1 VKFVKNVLL
10 QAVGWSWR
18 LFIVAVIFFN
28 LRLYWP
34 SPLAARVDAVPR
46 TLVSQLAANRS
57 AIDAGAP
64 TQMQDFFP
72 EGFYFCY
79 VFHGLTWVELA
90 IRDKSFTQR
99 AIDEAQDCL
108 AKLDSPQGQMPFPS
122 YLPPD
127 HGMFYSAWK
136 CSLLAGIVRL
146 QNGSDTDQLSELRR
160 QCDQIIDAIENAETP
175 FLASYDGSAWP
186 CDTMPA
192 IHAMTVHDR
201 ITGVDRYRDAIANWL
216 SEAQER
222 SDPETG
228 LLPHTAKLPDG
239 RQVGVARA
247 TSQVIMLR
255 LLPDIDPVFAKAQYQ
270 RFRDRFLTTF
280 VGAPCALEYPS
291 GISGPGDI
299 DSGPLIY
306 GRSIVGTVMM
316 IALAQVYGDQSLADA
331 IAQTGETIG
340 MPWTSN
346 EQKTYVGGILP
357 VGNIIVAYAQVARP
371 WYAIT
376 EHYPDLPHRITSLWR
391 WKIHLGSSIVFLPI
405 LLPRITQRKKRH

>member
-1 VKFVKNVLL
+1 MKFVKNVLL

-201 ITGVDRYRDAIANWL
+201 ITGV
-216 SEAQER
+216 
-222 SDPETG
+222 
-228 LLPHTAKLPDG
+228 
-239 RQVGVARA
+239 
-247 TSQVIMLR
+247 IMLR
-255 LLPDIDPVFAKAQYQ
+255 LLPDIDPVFAKTQYQ